1 MELYGLFLFAVGF
14 LTMAMIY
21 AVGSLGVNVNWGFTG
36 LFNVGVAGF
45 FAVGAYSS
53 AVLTAPASV
62 NHIGGFGLPVPVGI
76 LAAMALAA
84 AVAWPVGKICLRLRS
99 DYLAIAT
106 IGIAEILRI
115 AFRNHQPL
123 GGGPFG
129 VNNIPRPFE
138 TLPGPWDQIAFL
150 LLTIAIV
157 GLILFLMQRAWAAP
171 WGRVLRAIRENE
183 HAAAAAGKDVE
194 RFRLQA
200 FILGSALMGL
210 FGALMAHYL
219 KIISPEA
226 TEPLI
231 VTFLPWVMLIVG
243 GAGNNKGAVAGAI
256 LVWGLWTLTELLS
269 GRLPDEWALRV
280 GYLRIFLIGLLLQI
294 VLQKFPRGLMP
305 ERPPT
310 VPRD

>member
-1 MELYGLFLFAVGF
+1 MELYGLFLFAIGF

-21 AVGSLGVNVNWGFTG
+21 AVGSLGVNINWGFTG

-53 AVLTAPASV
+53 AVLTAPESA
-62 NHIGGFGLPVPVGI
+62 NHIGGFGLPIPVGI
-76 LAAMALAA
+76 IVAMILAGL
-84 AVAWPVGKICLRLRS
+84 VAWPIGKICLRLRS

-106 IGIAEILRI
+106 IGIAEILRLT
-115 AFRNHQPL
+115 FRNYQPL

-129 VNNIPRPFE
+129 VNNVPRPFE
-138 TLPGPWDQIAFL
+138 GLPGPWDQIAFL
-150 LLTIAIV
+150 LLVIVIV
-157 GLILFLMQRAWAAP
+157 GLILFLVQRAWAAP

-183 HAAAAAGKDVE
+183 DAAAAAGKDVE
-194 RFRLQA
+194 KFRLQA
-200 FILGSALMGL
+200 FILGSVLMGL
-210 FGALMAHYL
+210 FGALMAHYV
-219 KIISPEA
+219 KIISPEG
-226 TEPLI
+226 TEPLL

-243 GAGNNKGAVAGAI
+243 GAGNNKGAVLGAI

-269 GRLPDEWALRV
+269 GWLPDEWALRI

>member
-21 AVGSLGVNVNWGFTG
+21 AVASLGVNINWGFTG

-45 FAVGAYSS
+45 FAVGAYTT
-53 AVLTAPASV
+53 AVLTAPASP

-76 LAAMALAA
+76 VAAMVMAAL
-84 AVAWPVGKICLRLRS
+84 VAWPIGKICLRLRS

-106 IGIAEILRI
+106 IGIAEILRLT
-115 AFRNHQPL
+115 FRNYQPI

-138 TLPGPWDQIAFL
+138 ALDGPWDQILFL
-150 LLTIAIV
+150 VLVIAVV
-157 GLILFLMQRAWAAP
+157 GCILFLVQRAWAAP

-183 HAAAAAGKDVE
+183 TAAAAAGKDVE
-194 RFRLQA
+194 KFRLQA
-200 FILGSALMGL
+200 FILGSMLMGL
-210 FGALMAHYL
+210 FGALMAHYV
-219 KIISPEA
+219 KIISPEG
-226 TEPLI
+226 TEPLL
-231 VTFLPWVMLIVG
+231 VTFLPWVMLIIG
-243 GAGNNKGAVAGAI
+243 GAGNNKGAVLGAI
-256 LVWGLWTLTELLS
+256 IVWGLWTLTELLS

-294 VLQKFPRGLMP
+294 VLQKFPRGLLP
-305 ERPPT
+305 ERPPA